1 MLFVLVAIHSLDWG
15 NSVAETAVPYR
26 VRLSEEPLL
35 QTPQTL
41 VEGAHVLRHA
51 RLP

>member
-1 MLFVLVAIHSLDWG
+1 VVKPLP
-15 NSVAETAVPYR
+15 NK
-26 VRLSEEPLL
+26 PLL

-41 VEGAHVLRHA
+41 VEGAHALRHA